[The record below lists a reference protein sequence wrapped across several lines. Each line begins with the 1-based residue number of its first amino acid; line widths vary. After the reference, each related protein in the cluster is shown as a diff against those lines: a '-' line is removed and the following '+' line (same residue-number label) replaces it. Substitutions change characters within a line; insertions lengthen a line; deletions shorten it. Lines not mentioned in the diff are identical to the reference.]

1 MQITQF
7 REKIFLLICA
17 IFYLTNF
24 RIYDIMEVR
33 LRRAKEGALKAR
45 ISLSPGLFVK
55 LLTFKKGLTF
65 EGVSSILLTVRG
77 TETSEKNLKGIDT
90 KWLKSCMTLLKTL
103 ARL

>member
-1 MQITQF
+1 
-7 REKIFLLICA
+7 
-17 IFYLTNF
+17 
-24 RIYDIMEVR
+24 MEVR
-33 LRRAKEGALKAR
+33 PSAAGRDALKAR
-45 ISLSPGLFVK
+45 MSLSPGLLVK

-65 EGVSSILLTVRG
+65 ERVSSILLTVRG